1 VRNPFGRLVRRC
13 QFFFSQTYWVLVSCL
28 GIVLELVAVI
38 FALQT
43 PPSPLWAGV
52 LGGIGSSI
60 LATVIVSF
68 GGPSGNRTYQT
79 FIRLG
84 IEDFYPS
91 RNDVPNETWV
101 DSLRQARAQC
111 ILLGQAHGEWC
122 DDPGFEDAV
131 IERLASGVVIEVFFL
146 DPTGKG
152 IATRTKEDS
161 RGTRNLEG
169 RIRRSIKFMW
179 DIRQKLQDPSKSRL
193 KLYVYDAT
201 PSVGVTW
208 IDSSM
213 LVTHYLPG
221 SVNLTSPALRIE
233 PRQGTKSVYSVY
245 QSNINTLRAEFS
257 ALLTDSNIGSFIT

>member
-1 VRNPFGRLVRRC
+1 MRNLLGRLVRRFR
-13 QFFFSQTYWVLVSCL
+13 FFFSETYWVSVSCL

-60 LATVIVSF
+60 LATVIISF
-68 GGPSGNRTYQT
+68 GGPSGNRAYQT

-91 RNDVPNETWV
+91 RRDVPNETWV
-101 DSLRQARAQC
+101 NSLRQARERC
-111 ILLGQAHGEWC
+111 VLLGQAHGEWC
-122 DDPGFEDAV
+122 DDSGFEDAV
-131 IERLASGVVIEVFFL
+131 VGRLAAGVVIEVFFL

-152 IATRTKEDS
+152 VATRAKEDS
-161 RGTRNLEG
+161 RGPRNLEG
-169 RIRRSIKFMW
+169 RIRSSIKIMW

-193 KLYVYDAT
+193 QLYVYDAT

-208 IDSSM
+208 VDSSM
-213 LVTHYLPG
+213 FVTHYLAG

-233 PRQGTKSVYSVY
+233 PRQGAKSVYSVY
-245 QSNINTLRAEFS
+245 QSNISTLRAEFS
-257 ALLTDSNIGSFIT
+257 TLLTDGNIGSFIA